1 MGRHRA
7 ALWFVFVSVGAVAAP
22 LPASLE
28 VSREV
33 RARLDV
39 TVLETRLGEEGF
51 VLVAPVA
58 ARVRLVV
65 TAHPRGVELTALHD
79 DVTLVRVVEAPA
91 EVWPIE
97 RTFELAQRL
106 AGLAHEAAAAPAAEA
121 RRAAPDDDLVR
132 AGGALTG
139 PAASGLRER
148 GESPPRGA
156 AVSPVA
162 PRPEGSAESPPRG
175 ASGSSVPPP
184 SLQKSETPPGAAEAA
199 SAPPTLRQ
207 DHGAAPTA
215 ERFGLLVRAE
225 ALFQE
230 AGVDPALWLLG
241 AAHLGRLE
249 PLFGAGLVAAAGQ
262 AGWAVEVPVLGG
274 ARVVFEPGDRWTL
287 SPEALVGLKV
297 HAFLAGDTAV
307 RVDPVLRLGVSARRR
322 LGQRL
327 SLGVSVAA
335 LVSTARTHLAE
346 SRVLWER
353 GPLGVAVG
361 VDLQL

>member
-7 ALWFVFVSVGAVAAP
+7 ALLLVVVSAGALAAS

-33 RARLDV
+33 RARLDAS
-39 TVLETRLGEEGF
+39 VLEARLGEEGF
-51 VLVAPVA
+51 ALVAPAA

-106 AGLAHEAAAAPAAEA
+106 AGLAHEAAAAPAADA
-121 RRAAPDDDLVR
+121 RRAAPDEELVR
-132 AGGALTG
+132 AGGAQQA

-156 AVSPVA
+156 EGVPV
-162 PRPEGSAESPPRG
+162 PPGPEGRAESPPRS
-175 ASGSSVPPP
+175 ASVSSVPPP
-184 SLQKSETPPGAAEAA
+184 SLRKSETAPGGAEAP
-199 SAPPTLRQ
+199 SAPPTLQ
-207 DHGAAPTA
+207 QGHGAAPTA

-241 AAHLGRLE
+241 AVHLGRLE
-249 PLFGAGLVAAAGQ
+249 PLFGAGLVAAAGP

-307 RVDPVLRLGVSARRR
+307 RVDPVLRLGVSARHR
-322 LGQRL
+322 LAQRL

-335 LVSTARTHLAE
+335 LVSMARTHLAE
-346 SRVLWER
+346 ARVLWQR
-353 GPLGVAVG
+353 GPLGFAVG
-361 VDLQL
+361 VDVQL